1 MDGCHYSRTILA
13 FYVHLRMAG
22 RMSVEEIVYALARDL
37 DRWRKYSATAVIKC
51 AKEMRQEN
59 SSDAS
64 WTPQKKTLS

>member
-1 MDGCHYSRTILA
+1 
-13 FYVHLRMAG
+13 
-22 RMSVEEIVYALARDL
+22 MSVEEIVYALARDL